1 MGDYMVHDEGI
12 SKIEGDCD
20 ALAQITCVFP
30 KQVHKLVDFLNWYVK
45 NALYYISLVY
55 KPK

>member
-1 MGDYMVHDEGI
+1 MVHHEDI
-12 SKIEGDCD
+12 SNIEGDCD

-30 KQVHKLVDFLNWYVK
+30 KQEHKLVQLLNWYIK
-45 NALYYISLVY
+45 NALYYISLVF